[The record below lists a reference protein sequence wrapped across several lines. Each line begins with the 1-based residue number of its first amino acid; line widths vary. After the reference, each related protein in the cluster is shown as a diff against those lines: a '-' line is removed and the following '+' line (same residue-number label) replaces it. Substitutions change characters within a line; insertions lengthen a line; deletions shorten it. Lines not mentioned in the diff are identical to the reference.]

1 MNKRSIE
8 ILNAIIRN
16 DELNG
21 NYDDHLV
28 IIHQNTW
35 SSRISTVKGPFVSF
49 NNLTSE
55 DFFEIYRYKKSL
67 EENKD
72 RKGEMIK

>member
-1 MNKRSIE
+1 MNKRTIE

-28 IIHQNTW
+28 IIHENHW
-35 SSRISTVKGPFVSF
+35 SSRISTNKGPFVSF

-55 DFFEIYRYKKSL
+55 DFFEIYRYKKGL
-67 EENKD
+67 EESKD
-72 RKGEMIK
+72 RVGK

>member
-1 MNKRSIE
+1 MNKRTIE
-8 ILNAIIRN
+8 ILNAIIKN

-28 IIHQNTW
+28 IIHQNHW
-35 SSRISTVKGPFVSF
+35 SSRISTTKGPFMSF
-49 NNLTSE
+49 SNLTSE

-67 EENKD
+67 EESKD
-72 RKGEMIK
+72 KEGK